1 MYKKLNEMKD
11 IENETRVDLI
21 KKVLS
26 NIKKIIKYTP

>member
-1 MYKKLNEMKD
+1 MYKKLNEIKD